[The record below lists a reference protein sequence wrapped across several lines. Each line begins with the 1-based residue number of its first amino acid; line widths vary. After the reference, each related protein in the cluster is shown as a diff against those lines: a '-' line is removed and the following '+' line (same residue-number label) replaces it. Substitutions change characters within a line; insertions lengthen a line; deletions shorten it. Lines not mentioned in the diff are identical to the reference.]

1 MPVYG
6 STYYPPDDARAD
18 AAIASAARTASGTGS
33 AFSTGPA
40 ETLKALLVITAHAG
54 TTPTLDVRLETRITG
69 DATWYTV
76 DSFPQQNTDV
86 TVGRA
91 FGPLGDE
98 CRWAWTIGG
107 SAGQSFTFS
116 VSATANN

>member
-1 MPVYG
+1 MGIRG
-6 STYYPPDDARAD
+6 STYYPPDEDRTD

-33 AFSTGPA
+33 AFTVGPA
-40 ETLKALLVITAHAG
+40 ETLKALLAITAHAG

-69 DATWYTV
+69 DATWYTAG
-76 DSFPQQNTDV
+76 SFPQQNTDV

-91 FGPLGDE
+91 FGALGDE

-107 SAGQSFTFS
+107 TTPSFTFS
-116 VSATANN
+116 ISATANN